1 MNAEIIKARQ
11 DLANIVEKKS
21 NNDTKTNSGRGYFL
35 QTILIKLRS
44 VACNKIKLKYIDK
57 NMFGWDLVQE
67 RDLKGKV

>member
-44 VACNKIKLKYIDK
+44 VACNKIKLKYIDIDK

-67 RDLKGKV
+67 RD